1 VWVNLYPGPGE
12 PLAGPWR
19 SITVSAFLS
28 EILGSGADGGSDRL
42 VLAVDG
48 RSGAGKTTLA
58 RRLQAST
65 HSTYL
70 VSTDD
75 IAWHAPM
82 FAWATLAAAGV
93 LALFRAGHR
102 VHYRP
107 PAWDTHA
114 RPGHIDVPEDISIL
128 LLEGVG
134 PAQRGLI
141 DLIDVAIWVQSD
153 FHIAERLGIARD
165 IASGVNG
172 DETEFTAF
180 WHAWMAAEIPF
191 LEQDRPWERVDAI
204 VAGASG
210 ELNNPQ
216 LVKVAPPLAPR

>member
-1 VWVNLYPGPGE
+1 MIPACCVRMRCLGNRRASVGRD
-12 PLAGPWR
+12 R
-19 SITVSAFLS
+19 STC
-28 EILGSGADGGSDRL
+28 
-42 VLAVDG
+42 
-48 RSGAGKTTLA
+48 
-58 RRLQAST
+58 
-65 HSTYL
+65 
-70 VSTDD
+70 
-75 IAWHAPM
+75 P
-82 FAWATLAAAGV
+82 
-93 LALFRAGHR
+93 FRAGHR

-114 RPGHIDVPEDISIL
+114 RPGHIDIPEDISIL

-134 PAQRGLI
+134 AAQRGLI
-141 DLIDVAIWVQSD
+141 HLIDVAIWVQSD

-172 DETEFTAF
+172 DETESTAF

-210 ELNNPQ
+210 ELNIRNSLKSRHLLLPGNPRGCNAYRLPQ
-216 LVKVAPPLAPR
+216 